1 MPDNWPAWA
10 ATYPGQQWADQSP
23 LNQELVARDKVTG
36 LPAGRRVHVIAA
48 TLGPNRRV
56 VWIKVRLPSGAAG
69 WINSSRTLP
78 QRTPKHGGHA
88 VHH

>member
-1 MPDNWPAWA
+1 M
-10 ATYPGQQWADQSP
+10 
-23 LNQELVARDKVTG
+23 
-36 LPAGRRVHVIAA
+36 AA
-48 TLGPNRRV
+48 TLGPNRHV